1 MGRVKR
7 WIVAGLLVWV
17 PLGVTFLVVKFLIN
31 LTDRTLLLLPE
42 VYQPENLFGFNIP
55 GLGVALTILGVIVTG
70 MIFANLFGRRVVR
83 AWEDLLARIPLVRSV
98 YSSVKQ
104 ITETLFSSSG
114 KSFRQVV
121 MVEYPRRDLWTLA
134 FVTGDTAKMF
144 DELAGEDL
152 VNIYVPTTPNP
163 TSGFFLMA
171 PKTDIIPL
179 DISVEVGLK
188 LILSTGVVV
197 PDQIRDKA
205 LADRA
210 ESQQAI
216 SSTPAA
222 AAGK

>member
-42 VYQPENLFGFNIP
+42 AYQPENLFGFNIP
-55 GLGVALTILGVIVTG
+55 GLGVTLTILGVIITG

-144 DELAGEDL
+144 DELAGQDL

-171 PKTDIIPL
+171 PKADIIPL

-197 PDQIRDKA
+197 PDQIRNKA

-210 ESQQAI
+210 KSKKAI